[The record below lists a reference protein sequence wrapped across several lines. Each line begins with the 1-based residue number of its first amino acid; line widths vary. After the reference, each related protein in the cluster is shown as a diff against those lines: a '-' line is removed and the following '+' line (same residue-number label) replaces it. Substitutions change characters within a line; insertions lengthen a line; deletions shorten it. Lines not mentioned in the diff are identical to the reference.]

1 MWLKMRFFR
10 LLICSFPVKTSFRFQ
25 AVRSKNVPFV
35 RVVSL
40 QDEDCIK
47 LSFSNSSAPM
57 IRAPKSQD
65 VSSVLSI
72 IKLKFAL
79 QRKREEI
86 KQSVVRKFS
95 NAAQIAFEA
104 TDDYENIC
112 LFENNKIVD
121 ERTPNITAW
130 SQASILKIGDA
141 IYEVHFNTPFVKSMT
156 LPDYI
161 ICGCILRP
169 HFMLECATLEDS
181 IFTWYRSRHNDVA
194 NENVGCDA
202 TEWIKVGDTFH
213 YLVSSNDVG
222 CYLKVICSPRN
233 GNKIGLDFVSV
244 SKNVVESGPEIFPF
258 EERHVYTKEICDKDR

>member
-1 MWLKMRFFR
+1 MWCKMRFIR
-10 LLICSFPVKTSFRFQ
+10 LFIRSSPVKNTFRYH

-40 QDEDCIK
+40 LDEDCIK

-57 IRAPKSQD
+57 IRAPKGQD

-95 NAAQIAFEA
+95 NAAHTAVEI

-112 LFENNKIVD
+112 LFENNKLVD

-130 SQASILKIGDA
+130 SQASTLKIGDA

-169 HFMLECATLEDS
+169 HFIFELATLEDS
-181 IFTWYRSRHNDVA
+181 IFAWYRSRSNDVDKD
-194 NENVGCDA
+194 GCDI
-202 TEWIKVGDTFH
+202 TEWVKVCDTFH
-213 YLVSSNDVG
+213 YLVSPEDVG
-222 CYLKVICSPRN
+222 CYLKVVCSPRN
-233 GNKIGLDFVSV
+233 GNKVGLDFVSV

-258 EERHVYTKEICDKDR
+258 AERHVYTKEICDKDR